1 MCISLFYFWELKEK
15 EMETKVK
22 GKYSGKLYYASDA
35 IRILDPFQA
44 TLYWSNG
51 IEPLDIYPSRHYAT
65 NKPLLV
71 FVFNRAE
78 TKDVFDKWCK
88 HELM

>member
-1 MCISLFYFWELKEK
+1 
-15 EMETKVK
+15 MENKVT
-22 GKYSGKLYYASDA
+22 GKYSGKLYYASEA
-35 IRILDPFQA
+35 IRILDPQQA
-44 TLYWSNG
+44 AAYWANNVV
-51 IEPLDIYPSRHYAT
+51 PLDIYSSRNYET
-65 NKPLLV
+65 GKPVIV